1 VDDVAPSPAR
11 AAPAVVAG
19 DAPVAI
25 VVAAALLRAGQ
36 DVVALVEPPDELV
49 VGDAYAAEL
58 AAARDAGRYRVTDDP
73 AACAG
78 FAVALLTEPSES
90 DPSESDGALSPV
102 ERYAAAVAPHLRP
115 GGLLVVSSATA
126 EHAGVVA
133 AATVELLTGLRA
145 VADYALAH
153 LLPPPAHRRL
163 IVSGVDADS
172 ATRAREWLAGLGLPV
187 MPVMPVAA
195 AEVVASLLARA
206 DRPPD
211 ERGNTAD

>member
-1 VDDVAPSPAR
+1 MDDVAPSPAR
-11 AAPAVVAG
+11 ASPAVVAG

-25 VVAAALLRAGQ
+25 VVATALLRARH

-58 AAARDAGRYRVTDDP
+58 AAAREAGRYRVTDDP

-78 FAVALLTEPSES
+78 FAVALLTEPSGS
-90 DPSESDGALSPV
+90 GGALSPV

-115 GGLLVVSSATA
+115 GGLLVVSSASV

-145 VADYALAH
+145 GADYALAH
-153 LLPPPAHRRL
+153 LLPPSAHGRL

-172 ATRAREWLAGLGLPV
+172 ATRAQEWLAVLGLPV

-211 ERGNTAD
+211 EQGDMA